1 MTDLYEAICQNP
13 LKFLKYRQLYSIG
26 YSHSHN
32 LILSLSVP
40 TLLSLQ
46 AIMENRKEKNAW
58 MSVPQFGGWDQKT
71 GGATNYSMIFSQ
83 ARANKKQQKADI
95 NNSLGNEREL
105 TPRRQYPHQ
114 QQEESVMRKRKFL
127 TYINCCIRP

>member
-40 TLLSLQ
+40 TLLSSSHHG
-46 AIMENRKEKNAW
+46 EPEG
-58 MSVPQFGGWDQKT
+58 VPQFGGWDQKT